1 MFDTSAVGGVSR
13 SKRTHLLELSGARQG
28 ADLTVS
34 APASASIAATL

>member
-13 SKRTHLLELSGARQG
+13 SKRTHLLELSGTRQG